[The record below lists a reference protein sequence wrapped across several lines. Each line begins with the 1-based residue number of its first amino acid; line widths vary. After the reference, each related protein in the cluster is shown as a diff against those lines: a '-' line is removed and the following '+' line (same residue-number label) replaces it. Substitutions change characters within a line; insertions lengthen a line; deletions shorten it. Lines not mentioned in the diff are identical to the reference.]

1 MVLLGKRDWGGKM
14 LDRRYIK
21 SLTGVETLADS
32 LDIRKNPLAAAGLAA
47 ATGFGAAV
55 GSEATQALQ
64 AKVSEATQALTASQ
78 KVDADKANKAKTQEG
93 QGAEI
98 EGMDSPESSSPTSD
112 VDGEVSAPTKE
123 GLPTDPN
130 IQLSLDKN
138 WFLDNFG
145 MTGSEMAS
153 LLIQKQELE
162 ALDALYPLLIAEK
175 KAILLS
181 FPGVSP
187 QLVKQLPLTDID
199 YDRLNRY
206 SGRLGIPFR
215 RFVKM
220 WESANTSQARNES
233 YNVWKSVVDADQR
246 ISARERNILSQ
257 CSDLLLRKGAL
268 NAHTLKFNGVRAS
281 PAEISSLIK
290 SHGFLY
296 DIVSVGVVSKSI
308 GRGLFYDIKR
318 RDVILK
324 DAHRFLAG
332 LIETGSTIKFDIRS
346 NPRIELN
353 FKAPTAP
360 WYATALNK
368 EIGVDCVKPTAGGLT
383 IEGEKGV
390 LKALDM
396 ALPHIMAE
404 NHEAFLLEKA
414 LRRDKN
420 ALMVMIHDSLDK
432 KKQVAFLKSKK
443 LSVSNFDLMKQEV
456 MKSG

>member
-1 MVLLGKRDWGGKM
+1 M
-14 LDRRYIK
+14 LERNYIK
-21 SLTGVETLADS
+21 TVMGVETLSDA

-47 ATGFGAAV
+47 ATGVGIGV
-55 GSEATQALQ
+55 GSEATQAAQ
-64 AKVSEATQALTASQ
+64 AKVEEATQALTASQ
-78 KVDADKANKAKTQEG
+78 KGDADRAQQAKTQEG

-98 EGMDSPESSSPTSD
+98 EGMDNEQSTSPSTD
-112 VDGEVSAPTKE
+112 VDEEVAAPTPD
-123 GLPTDPN
+123 GLPPTDN
-130 IQLSLDKN
+130 LQLSLDKD
-138 WFLDNFG
+138 WFLNNFG

-153 LLIQKQELE
+153 LLIQKQEME

-175 KAILLS
+175 KAILSS

-187 QLVKQLPLTDID
+187 QLVKHLPLTDVD

-206 SGRLGIPFR
+206 SERLGIPFR

-220 WESANTSQARNES
+220 WESANTSEARNDS
-233 YNVWKSVVDADQR
+233 YTIWKSVIDADGR
-246 ISARERNILSQ
+246 VSARERNILKR
-257 CSDLLLRKGAL
+257 CSDLLSERGAL
-268 NAHTLKFNGVRAS
+268 NAHTLKFNGVPAS

-296 DIVSVGVVSKSI
+296 DIVSVGVVSKSV

-324 DAHRFLAG
+324 DAGRFLAG
-332 LIETGSTIKFDIRS
+332 LIETGSNFKFDVRS

-368 EIGVDCVKPTAGGLT
+368 EMEIECVKPSSGGLT
-383 IEGEKGV
+383 IEGERGV

-396 ALPHIMAE
+396 ALPHIVSD

-414 LRRDKN
+414 LRRDKD
-420 ALMVMIHDSLDK
+420 ALTVMTYDSLDK
-432 KKQVAFLKSKK
+432 KKQVAFLKNKR
-443 LSVSNFDLMKQEV
+443 LSVNDFDLMKEEV